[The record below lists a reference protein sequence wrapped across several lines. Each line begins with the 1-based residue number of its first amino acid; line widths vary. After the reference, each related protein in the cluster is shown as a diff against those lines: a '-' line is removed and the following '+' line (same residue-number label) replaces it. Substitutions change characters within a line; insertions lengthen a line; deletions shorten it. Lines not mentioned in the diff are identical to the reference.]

1 VNTLKLL
8 IRQLNVP
15 HERHGNRMMVPISA
29 LDALRREAIVRGIQA
44 SDRGHA
50 ALADFDGDAAL
61 SDEQLEALEHGRP
74 GTLPWRAQRP
84 PAGQRA

>member
-1 VNTLKLL
+1 
-8 IRQLNVP
+8 
-15 HERHGNRMMVPISA
+15 MVPISA

-61 SDEQLEALEHGRP
+61 SDEQLESKHTFLGMPITASDLIM
-74 GTLPWRAQRP
+74 TLCVMHSIHHLYEAPLP
-84 PAGQRA
+84 VSV